1 MSFPNSGTSYT
12 SQLVREA
19 TQTMTAT
26 NYADEVA
33 KIDHPVYQLQ
43 QHRPQPVF
51 ADQPEGPFWIPQDNF
66 TAPKRYVLTK
76 THCGLRCTE
85 CPPEEY
91 AETTYSF
98 RRKCTGTKWLQFD
111 NDGGKDGGNSTHRA
125 IYGHYP
131 SLDRIEKAIHL
142 IRDPFDNVVS
152 RFHHL
157 LSTTSS
163 STSSSSGSG
172 SGSSSNSGSTKTR
185 MMMNQTQQQQ
195 QQYPATKHGFLEY
208 CLQIDGLFTRNEIKY
223 AHFRN
228 TPALRDLW
236 LGMCVRVC
244 GGPFSPP
251 TLTDLLLLLPLPATN
266 PPRFLFGQCR
276 VTPSFASTLNG
287 TIWPFTP
294 PPTWN

>member
-19 TQTMTAT
+19 TRTMTAT

-33 KIDHPVYQLQ
+33 KIDHPEQH
-43 QHRPQPVF
+43 HRPQPVF
-51 ADQPEGPFWIPQDNF
+51 TDQPEGPFWIPQDNF
-66 TAPKRYVLTK
+66 TAPERYVLTK

-111 NDGGKDGGNSTHRA
+111 NDNDGKDGGGNNSTTHRA

-142 IRDPFDNVVS
+142 ICDPFDNVVS

-157 LSTTSS
+157 LSTNTS
-163 STSSSSGSG
+163 STSSSS
-172 SGSSSNSGSTKTR
+172 SGSSSSGSDKT
-185 MMMNQTQQQQ
+185 MMTYQT

-208 CLQIDGLFTRNEIKY
+208 CLKIDGLFTRNEIKY

-236 LGMCVRVC
+236 LGMCLRVC
-244 GGPFSPP
+244 VHLGPFSPP
-251 TLTDLLLLLPLPATN
+251 TFLTDSYYCLSPLLITLLVFFWGSAVS
-266 PPRFLFGQCR
+266 RR
-276 VTPSFASTLNG
+276 VLQVH
-287 TIWPFTP
+287 
-294 PPTWN
+294 